1 MNPTPFH
8 LQAQLDQIYRTQ
20 PRQLPLRAQTDYEFA
35 AWQQTLCSKITD
47 LLGLSGRTLPT
58 TPDAEL
64 LHTLDRGEYVEEKYA
79 LDVGGWVAAPMYVL
93 VPKTAP
99 PYKAILGFHGHD
111 PSVQNIL
118 GNYPDAET
126 ASDNLAV
133 DGNWAQAL
141 AQAGY
146 LVCAVEQRGFGERLT
161 DQRASENS
169 RSSCR
174 HLAFEYLMEGR
185 VLLGERCW
193 DGMVALSYLQ
203 NRADVTGG
211 IGCTGHSGGATTAL
225 WLSALDERIAV
236 SVVSCYFCSFKASI
250 LSMEHCECNYVPRI
264 LEYAEMGDLAALIA
278 PRPLRFIQGERDPIF
293 PLSAAQEQYE
303 TVKRAYALLNA
314 DEHLSMSVHP
324 GAHAYHHG
332 YAQEWFGRW
341 L

>member
-8 LQAQLDQIYRTQ
+8 LQTHVDQLYRTQ
-20 PRQLPLRAQTDYEFA
+20 PRQLPFRAETSDEFW
-35 AWQQTLCSKITD
+35 AWQTALRGKITE
-47 LLGLSGRTLPT
+47 LLGLSGRVVPT
-58 TPDAEL
+58 NPQAEL
-64 LHTLDRGEYVEEKYA
+64 LHTQEREGYTEYKYA
-79 LDVGGWVAAPMYVL
+79 LDVGEGVNAPIYVL

-111 PSVQNIL
+111 PSVQNII
-118 GNYPDAET
+118 GNYPDEKT
-126 ASDNLAV
+126 AQDNLAV

-161 DQRASENS
+161 NQRASEHS

-193 DGMVALSYLQ
+193 DGMVALSFLRNY
-203 NRADVTGG
+203 AGVTGG

-250 LSMEHCECNYVPRI
+250 LSMEHCECNYVPHI

-293 PLSAAQEQYE
+293 PLSAAQEQFE
-303 TVKRAYALLNA
+303 TVKRAYGLFGA
-314 DEHLSMSVHP
+314 DDALSMSVHP